1 MGYQGYVARVLF
13 VILVAVA
20 FNYRSQIRDAVN
32 KTLGNSP
39 TPSGSEQKSPKQEN
53 TPPIREPL
61 KPPDPDFYNPPFDPS
76 DPPEPI
82 FTKSGTRM
90 ITVNELAAH
99 GHSGPLKPIWLA
111 MLGMVFDVDK
121 GAEHYYGPNGGYKFF
136 SGENW

>member
-1 MGYQGYVARVLF
+1 M
-13 VILVAVA
+13 ILVAVA
-20 FNYRSQIRDAVN
+20 FNYRSQIGDVVK

-39 TPSGSEQKSPKQEN
+39 TPSASRSEQKSSN
-53 TPPIREPL
+53 LPIREPL
-61 KPPDPDFYNPPFDPS
+61 KPPDPDYYNPPFDPS

-82 FTKSGTRM
+82 ITKSGTRM
-90 ITVNELAAH
+90 VTVNELAAH

-136 SGENW
+136 AGKNW